1 MRKILTIFLI
11 TLFFSP
17 LFAVDYTEMS
27 TQELIAIM
35 GYVEKKNEKKFKN
48 ELKQR
53 VPTMNPTEK
62 AKYEQNLEKL
72 KNK

>member
-1 MRKILTIFLI
+1 MKKILSILLI
-11 TLFFSP
+11 TVFFSP

-35 GYVEKKNEKKFKN
+35 GYVEKKNQRKFKS

-53 VPTMNPTEK
+53 VPTMSSNEK
-62 AKYEQNLEKL
+62 AKYKKNLEKL
-72 KNK
+72 KKN